1 MATSLTFRTPRIS
14 DAPGLAALG
23 RDTFVAAFGHLYSA
37 ENLNLFLNQAYS
49 EEAVCADLTNP
60 DRLYHLAEVAG
71 EMVGYCKLG
80 FDASLDYDFAGR
92 RGMEL
97 KQLYLLPS
105 QHGSGLGTAFMNWT
119 LDQARARDTEIIILS
134 VWSGNDGAQRFYQR
148 HGFRY
153 LRDTIFMVGNHRDDE
168 FIYGLELGTR

>member
-1 MATSLTFRTPRIS
+1 MITFRTPDLS
-14 DAPGLAALG
+14 DAPALAALG
-23 RDTFVAAFGHLYSA
+23 RSTFVAAFGHLYST
-37 ENLNLFLNQAYS
+37 ENLNLFLSTAYS
-49 EEAVCADLTNP
+49 EEAVCADLTNAN
-60 DRLYHLAEVAG
+60 RLYHVAEVAG

-80 FDASLDYDFAGR
+80 FEASLDYDFAGR

-105 QHGSGLGTAFMNWT
+105 QHGSGLGTAFMDWT
-119 LDQARARDTEIIILS
+119 LEQARARETEIIILS

-168 FIYGLELGTR
+168 FIYGLELG

>member
-1 MATSLTFRTPRIS
+1 MITFRTPDPS
-14 DAPGLAALG
+14 DAPALASLG
-23 RDTFVAAFGHLYSA
+23 RTTFVAAFGHLYSA
-37 ENLNLFLNQAYS
+37 ENLTLFLEQAYS
-49 EEAVCADLTNP
+49 EEAVCADLTNAN
-60 DRLYHLAEVAG
+60 RLYHVAEVAG

-80 FDASLDYDFAGR
+80 FEASLDYDFGGR

-105 QHGSGLGTAFMNWT
+105 QHGSGLGTTFMNWT
-119 LDQARARDTEIIILS
+119 LEQAKARGTEIIILS
-134 VWSGNDGAQRFYQR
+134 VWSGNEGAQRFYQR

-168 FIYGLELGTR
+168 FLYGLEL